1 MIKVVHV
8 SSGHH
13 RNELRVHLKQCN
25 SLAAAGYS
33 VYFVVAD
40 GGGDAKIGD
49 VHVLDV
55 GIPRGRFQRMLVF
68 PLRLL
73 RRARQINASIYHFHD
88 PELLTIAL
96 ALRSGGAKVIYDSH
110 EDVPRSIMSRDWIPF
125 PLRRMVSM
133 GFEFFE
139 NFVAHRLACVVG
151 ATPFI
156 AERFSSVGCRSVA
169 INNFPLPSEII
180 DVPASRNPMPVICFL
195 GGITLVR
202 GVREIIEAL
211 ESLQTRMV
219 LAGPFDS
226 AGTRRELERLPGWR
240 NVDYQGNLER
250 KAAVEAMKES
260 MVGMICYLP
269 EPNHINAFPN
279 KLFEYM
285 AAGLPVIASNF
296 PLWRDIVHGAQCG
309 ICVDPADSEDIRRAI
324 DRMMND
330 PDGCRQMG
338 ENGRRAVLT
347 HYNWS
352 NEEKKLIQLYQ
363 DVLTSH
369 DVSTREKSEVEL

>member
-40 GGGDAKIGD
+40 GEGDAKIGD
-49 VHVLDV
+49 VQVLDV

-68 PLRLL
+68 PALLL

-88 PELLTIAL
+88 PELLTIAI
-96 ALRSGGAKVIYDSH
+96 ALKRRGAKVIYDSH

-125 PLRRMVSM
+125 FIRRIVSM
-133 GFEFFE
+133 CFEFFE
-139 NFVAHRLACVVG
+139 NFVARRIACVVG

-156 AERFSSVGCRSVA
+156 AERFSSVGCRAVA

-180 DVPASRNPMPVICFL
+180 DAPVSRSPMPVICFL

-202 GVREIIEAL
+202 GVREIIMAL

-226 AGTRRELERLPGWR
+226 NETRKVLEQLPGWR
-240 NVDYQGNLER
+240 NVDYQGNIER
-250 KAAVEAMKES
+250 KSAVEAMRES

-269 EPNHINAFPN
+269 EPNHVNAFPN

-285 AAGLPVIASNF
+285 AAGLPVIASDF
-296 PLWRDIVHGAQCG
+296 PLWRDIVDGAQCG
-309 ICVDPADSEDIRRAI
+309 ICVDPANPEDIREAI
-324 DRMMND
+324 AQMVSD
-330 PDGCRQMG
+330 PEGCRRMG
-338 ENGRRAVLT
+338 ENGRRAVLAQ
-347 HYNWS
+347 YNWS

-363 DVLTSH
+363 ELLASSV
-369 DVSTREKSEVEL
+369 VPKSEA